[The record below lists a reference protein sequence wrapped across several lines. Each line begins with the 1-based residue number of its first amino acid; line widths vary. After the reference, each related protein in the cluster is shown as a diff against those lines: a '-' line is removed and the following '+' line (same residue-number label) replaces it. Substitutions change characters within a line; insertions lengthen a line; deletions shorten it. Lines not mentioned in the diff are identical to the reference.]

1 MKNEI
6 CKLPFAYL
14 EIDMYGDVRTCC
26 RPYIK
31 ELYIG
36 NIFKQ
41 PFEEILNSETAKY
54 IRNNCL
60 NSDYSM
66 CNQNLCLPN
75 KMENV
80 FMLNSKY
87 VGDLDYNTN
96 LKKVNIIKF
105 SYDNDCN
112 VNCKSCREKIYRN
125 SKEYIE
131 ELDEK
136 ARKYFLPI
144 LKYTDK
150 VCLIGSGDPFASKHT
165 RNFIKMITEEYP
177 NIKFDLHTN
186 GLLLNE
192 RMLTE
197 LNIIDKLSYIQIS
210 IHASTKETYDK
221 IVLGG
226 GWETLMKNLEFVSN
240 LKKQNKVENI
250 FLFFVVSKVN
260 LGDAKEFINLSK
272 KYSAECFFWN
282 LRDWGTQYTK
292 NEMPDEY
299 KIYKVFKD
307 DIFGDKI
314 VHLNPYLSNI
324 RNNESFLEDYFIR
337 EIKEL
342 KDKINCYDKE
352 IRNLNCKIDK
362 VVDSLAWWIPIKKI
376 RDKFRGKFL
385 I

>member
-1 MKNEI
+1 MKH
-6 CKLPFAYL
+6 
-14 EIDMYGDVRTCC
+14 
-26 RPYIK
+26 
-31 ELYIG
+31 
-36 NIFKQ
+36 
-41 PFEEILNSETAKY
+41 
-54 IRNNCL
+54 
-60 NSDYSM
+60 
-66 CNQNLCLPN
+66 
-75 KMENV
+75 
-80 FMLNSKY
+80 
-87 VGDLDYNTN
+87 
-96 LKKVNIIKF
+96 
-105 SYDNDCN
+105 
-112 VNCKSCREKIYRN
+112 
-125 SKEYIE
+125 
-131 ELDEK
+131 
-136 ARKYFLPI
+136 
-144 LKYTDK
+144 TDK

-165 RNFIKMITEEYP
+165 RNFIKMITDEYP

-226 GWETLMKNLEFVSN
+226 GWETLIKNLEFVSN

-260 LGDAKEFINLSK
+260 LGDAKEFVNLSK
-272 KYSAECFFWN
+272 RYSAECFFWN
-282 LRDWGTQYTK
+282 LRDWGTQYTR

-307 DIFGDKI
+307 DIFSDKI
-314 VHLNPYLSNI
+314 VHLNPYLYNI
-324 RNNESFLEDYFIR
+324 RNNENFLEDYFIN
-337 EIKEL
+337 EISEL

-362 VVDSLAWWIPIKKI
+362 VVDSLAWWIPIKKL
-376 RDKFRGKFL
+376 RSKFREKFL